1 MILISLFVQII
12 LFITGIILLKKQHK
26 IAGKVLISI
35 PIATI
40 HIISALILIF
50 IATFNNSSNW
60 LIAGI
65 LLGLFSLLCLI
76 LSFIWKLKKTIKI
89 VFSTILAIAIAISGT
104 TIGFQIYED
113 NLPVVG
119 EPDVLS
125 EYLPYSN
132 KLADINTNF
141 KITSDFPKLDGATA
155 LYPIYVSIANEIYPK
170 DILFQKRNE
179 EICTETMKTAILT
192 NDSEKFILEHPECIS
207 EWNTDLVDCS
217 KTKEAYRRIVDGE
230 ADIIFVAGPSQ
241 AQEEYAIEKGVEL
254 VYTPIGR
261 EAFVFFVNSKNK
273 LNNITVEQIQDIYS
287 GKTTNWNDLGIK
299 NLGDIKAFQRAEGS
313 GSQTALQ
320 KVMAGKNLM
329 TPPQEDVVELMGG
342 IIDRTADY
350 KNYKN
355 AIGFSFRFYSTEMVK
370 NDKIKLLSLN
380 GIAPT
385 LENIENGTYPIA
397 SEFYAVTRKD
407 STENTKKILDWLQTD
422 DAKKI
427 IEKVGYTPLK

>member
-170 DILFQKRNE
+170 DILIQKRNE
-179 EICTETMKTAILT
+179 EICTETMKTAIF
-192 NDSEKFILEHPECIS
+192 SFKKQHGR
-207 EWNTDLVDCS
+207 W
-217 KTKEAYRRIVDGE
+217 IV
-230 ADIIFVAGPSQ
+230 
-241 AQEEYAIEKGVEL
+241 Y
-254 VYTPIGR
+254 
-261 EAFVFFVNSKNK
+261 
-273 LNNITVEQIQDIYS
+273 NIT
-287 GKTTNWNDLGIK
+287 
-299 NLGDIKAFQRAEGS
+299 
-313 GSQTALQ
+313 
-320 KVMAGKNLM
+320 
-329 TPPQEDVVELMGG
+329 
-342 IIDRTADY
+342 
-350 KNYKN
+350 
-355 AIGFSFRFYSTEMVK
+355 
-370 NDKIKLLSLN
+370 LN
-380 GIAPT
+380 
-385 LENIENGTYPIA
+385 
-397 SEFYAVTRKD
+397 
-407 STENTKKILDWLQTD
+407 
-422 DAKKI
+422 
-427 IEKVGYTPLK
+427 